1 MAVLNQ
7 PLRLSYTLHFKRDY
21 IGKRAGMLLV
31 RLVYEGYFKILVL
44 KRGTHSIKKIKS
56 SRNGLKQPKKTNEVH
71 LKNMCRMFHNAG
83 LPLVLHSGQPIAQ
96 STDSCRRLQ
105 DTAKEGG
112 IL

>member
-1 MAVLNQ
+1 MKA
-7 PLRLSYTLHFKRDY
+7 
-21 IGKRAGMLLV
+21 
-31 RLVYEGYFKILVL
+31 ILKSL
-44 KRGTHSIKKIKS
+44 FAQSIEERNTFEKKIKS
-56 SRNGLKQPKKTNEVH
+56 SRNGLKQPKQTNEVH

-83 LPLVLHSGQPIAQ
+83 LPLVLHSGQPIEQ